1 MSLSKRISK
10 TFLKKKRSKDVKSRD
25 ILEIT
30 KNNVVMKIK
39 LGPWDDNENDK
50 LREWIEQHGPTNW
63 TKCAEFMKNRTA
75 KQCREHWNNSLDS
88 SLKKGNW
95 TSEEDLLIMKFYKKY
110 KSWRKMI
117 PMFKNR
123 TENSIKNRFFSQL
136 RKIIIKK
143 EDTGKKQYG
152 TKFGLQSLLAYLDE
166 GIKEAEQRY
175 YSEHKNMTKEAFENY
190 MKQIEATIKRKRS
203 GKFIN
208 LDNLKEKH
216 YSKRK
221 SNNNIIN
228 INEEKEKEYDNES
241 EENLDLIIKNRQ
253 KEDKKNQKFTIS
265 RATKN
270 EELYTRDTTVKPE
283 STVVQFLRSRS
294 KFFRSNSN
302 FYDMFRDN
310 NMEKNPKDDNNFNI
324 PLKEPIQNNEN
335 ITSSKKQY
343 EPAFKGFSDFSAFKL
358 SRPMP
363 DYQRKDS
370 KIVAAFDN
378 NEENE
383 IDKQVKAINFYENI
397 PTSKGIE
404 IIKQGTSNTNLLGS
418 FFRSSEKKLFSDF
431 KFV

>member
-1 MSLSKRISK
+1 
-10 TFLKKKRSKDVKSRD
+10 
-25 ILEIT
+25 
-30 KNNVVMKIK
+30 
-39 LGPWDDNENDK
+39 
-50 LREWIEQHGPTNW
+50 
-63 TKCAEFMKNRTA
+63 
-75 KQCREHWNNSLDS
+75 
-88 SLKKGNW
+88 
-95 TSEEDLLIMKFYKKY
+95 MKFYKKY

-310 NMEKNPKDDNNFNI
+310 NMEKNPKDDNNFNM

-370 KIVAAFDN
+370 KIAVAFDN

-383 IDKQVKAINFYENI
+383 IAKQVKAFNFYENI